1 MPVTMEAMS
10 DQLILDNL
18 RALHAEEEKLRL
30 KALGLVA
37 RDSQLQLHISVI
49 GNAMNLADLF
59 RQFPTDDE
67 DMKAIQLLGMRAFN
81 AFGSSLKLALS
92 GYGQNSALIM
102 RLILEIV
109 FLLELLE
116 GDRSLIERWRCAD
129 EKERKEKFWPAPVRN
144 ALDVRSG
151 FKEKKREQHYKLFSE
166 FAGHPTMK
174 SVVMMRPR
182 QDGDAQG
189 MPFVE
194 EGVLKNLL
202 YEMARFAV
210 MFGDILGRFFFKT
223 WVDGH
228 RARADYKRAQK
239 CWREVWDP
247 RFLKKSYL
255 TRRNGG
261 ICGLEG

>member
-1 MPVTMEAMS
+1 MPVTPESMS
-10 DQLILDNL
+10 DQLMLDNL
-18 RALHAEEEKLRL
+18 SAFHAEEKKLRL

-37 RDSQLQLHISVI
+37 RDRQLQLHISVI

-67 DMKAIQLLGMRAFN
+67 DMKAIQVLGMRTFN
-81 AFGSSLKLALS
+81 AVGSSLKLALS
-92 GYGQNSALIM
+92 GYGQNSALLM

-129 EKERKEKFWPAPVRN
+129 MKERKRKFWPAPVRN
-144 ALDVRSG
+144 ALDIRSG
-151 FKEKKREQHYKLFSE
+151 CREKKREQHYKLFSE
-166 FAGHPTMK
+166 LAGHTTMK
-174 SVVMMRPR
+174 SVDMMRPQ

-194 EGVLKNLL
+194 LDVLKNVLF
-202 YEMARFAV
+202 EMARFAL
-210 MFGDILGRFFFKT
+210 MFGDILNRFFFKT

-228 RARADYKRAQK
+228 QARVDYRCARKRWLAVN
-239 CWREVWDP
+239 RTG
-247 RFLKKSYL
+247 FSGAA
-255 TRRNGG
+255 TT
-261 ICGLEG
+261 

>member
-1 MPVTMEAMS
+1 MS
-10 DQLILDNL
+10 DQLSLDNL
-18 RALHAEEEKLRL
+18 SALHAEEEKLRL
-30 KALGLVA
+30 KALELVS
-37 RDSQLQLHISVI
+37 RDSQLQLHVAVI

-129 EKERKEKFWPAPVRN
+129 EKERKEKFWPAQVRKD
-144 ALDVRSG
+144 LDDRCG
-151 FKEKKREQHYKLFSE
+151 FKEKKRGQHYKLLSE
-166 FAGHPTMK
+166 FAAHPTMK
-174 SVVMMRPR
+174 SVDWMRPR

-194 EGVLKNLL
+194 EGVLEDVL
-202 YEMARFAV
+202 YEMARLAV
-210 MFGDILGRFFFKT
+210 MFGDILDHFFS
-223 WVDGH
+223 
-228 RARADYKRAQK
+228 
-239 CWREVWDP
+239 WR
-247 RFLKKSYL
+247 
-255 TRRNGG
+255 G
-261 ICGLEG
+261 

>member
-1 MPVTMEAMS
+1 MQGLGLSGLRAVSQPPTSRRCLCSEAS
-10 DQLILDNL
+10 FARYHGGYVQLILDNL

-67 DMKAIQLLGMRAFN
+67 DMQAIQLLGMRAFN

-92 GYGQNSALIM
+92 GYGQSSALIM

-144 ALDVRSG
+144 AL
-151 FKEKKREQHYKLFSE
+151 
-166 FAGHPTMK
+166 A
-174 SVVMMRPR
+174 
-182 QDGDAQG
+182 
-189 MPFVE
+189 
-194 EGVLKNLL
+194 
-202 YEMARFAV
+202 AR
-210 MFGDILGRFFFKT
+210 GESRG
-223 WVDGH
+223 
-228 RARADYKRAQK
+228 
-239 CWREVWDP
+239 
-247 RFLKKSYL
+247 
-255 TRRNGG
+255 
-261 ICGLEG
+261 

>member
-1 MPVTMEAMS
+1 MEAMS

-49 GNAMNLADLF
+49 ENAINLADLF

-129 EKERKEKFWPAPVRN
+129 EKERKEKFWPAPGTQCSRRPVRIQ
-144 ALDVRSG
+144 G
-151 FKEKKREQHYKLFSE
+151 EK
-166 FAGHPTMK
+166 
-174 SVVMMRPR
+174 
-182 QDGDAQG
+182 
-189 MPFVE
+189 
-194 EGVLKNLL
+194 
-202 YEMARFAV
+202 
-210 MFGDILGRFFFKT
+210 
-223 WVDGH
+223 
-228 RARADYKRAQK
+228 ARAALQVIFRI
-239 CWREVWDP
+239 CWASHHEVRGHDAT
-247 RFLKKSYL
+247 S
-255 TRRNGG
+255 TGRR
-261 ICGLEG
+261 CSRHAFR

>member
-1 MPVTMEAMS
+1 MS
-10 DQLILDNL
+10 DQQSLDNL
-18 RALHAEEEKLRL
+18 SGLYTEEEKLRV
-30 KALGLVA
+30 KALELVS
-37 RDSQLQLHISVI
+37 RDSQLQLHVAVI

-109 FLLELLE
+109 FLLDLLE

-129 EKERKEKFWPAPVRN
+129 EKERKEKFWPAQVRKD
-144 ALDVRSG
+144 LDARDG
-151 FKEKKREQHYKLFSE
+151 FQERKRKEHYGLLSKL
-166 FAGHPTMK
+166 AVHPTLQ

-194 EGVLKNLL
+194 EGVLEDVL
-202 YEMARFAV
+202 YEMARLAV
-210 MFGDILGRFFFKT
+210 MFGDILDHFFFVT
-223 WVDGH
+223 WVDAH
-228 RARADYKRAQK
+228 KVRASYKYARK
-239 CWREVWDP
+239 RWVKVWYP
-247 RFLKKSYL
+247 GF
-255 TRRNGG
+255 
-261 ICGLEG
+261 

>member
-1 MPVTMEAMS
+1 MS
-10 DQLILDNL
+10 DQQILDNL
-18 RALHAEEEKLRL
+18 SGLHTEEEKLRV
-30 KALGLVA
+30 KALELVS

-67 DMKAIQLLGMRAFN
+67 DMEAIQLLGMRAFN

-92 GYGQNSALIM
+92 GYGLNSALIM

-109 FLLELLE
+109 FLLDLLD

-129 EKERKEKFWPAPVRN
+129 EKERKEKFWPAQVRKD
-144 ALDVRSG
+144 LDDRSG
-151 FKEKKREQHYKLFSE
+151 FTEKKREQHYKLLSE
-166 FAGHPTMK
+166 FTGHPTMK

-194 EGVLKNLL
+194 EGFLKNLL
-202 YEMARFAV
+202 YEMARLGV
-210 MFGDILGRFFFKT
+210 MFGDILDRFFPKT
-223 WVDGH
+223 WVDRH
-228 RARADYKRAQK
+228 QARADYKRAQK
-239 CWREVWDP
+239 RWLKVWDP
-247 RFLKKSYL
+247 RF
-255 TRRNGG
+255 
-261 ICGLEG
+261 